1 MIYFAFKSVCFRFL
15 LMCAFQFSLRSKC
28 SLKCFTDSTC
38 GRTVRLMRISGQ
50 LSFLGVNVI
59 CDDLVSFT
67 FTRIFHFCSQFCRV
81 RRCSWR
87 FREVVVG
94 SAWVA
99 NMAVSS
105 ANVSIF
111 VSLDVG
117 RSEVYSM

>member
-1 MIYFAFKSVCFRFL
+1 
-15 LMCAFQFSLRSKC
+15 
-28 SLKCFTDSTC
+28 
-38 GRTVRLMRISGQ
+38 MRIAGQ
-50 LSFLGVNVI
+50 LSFLKVNVI

-67 FTRIFHFCSQFCRV
+67 FIFHFCSLFCMV

-87 FREVVVG
+87 FREAVLG

-105 ANVSIF
+105 ANVPIF

-117 RSEVYSM
+117 RSDVYTM